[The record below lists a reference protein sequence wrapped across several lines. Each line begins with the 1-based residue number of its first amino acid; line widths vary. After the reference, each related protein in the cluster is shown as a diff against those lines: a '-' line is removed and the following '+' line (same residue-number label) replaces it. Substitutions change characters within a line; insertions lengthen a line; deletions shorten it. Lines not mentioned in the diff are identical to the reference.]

1 MLKDRDVEIV
11 KTSNSEL
18 KTTSQT
24 TALKHRDNTSQ
35 SVIFQQSQIWSR
47 AIGWGIMGLIVAV
60 ITWALIAHI
69 DEAIPA
75 DGKLEPIDDAK
86 KILAPMSGVVK
97 QIYVKNGDKVRAGA
111 LLLRLESTIPES
123 QLTYLASTKESLAA
137 ENRFYRA
144 QINPGGG

>member
-18 KTTSQT
+18 ATASKS
-24 TALKHRDNTSQ
+24 TALKHRDNNQ

-60 ITWALIAHI
+60 ITWASLAHI

-111 LLLRLESTIPES
+111 LLLRLESTVPES
-123 QLTYLASTKESLAA
+123 QLTYLASNKESLAA
-137 ENRFYRA
+137 ENSFYRA
-144 QINPGGG
+144 QMNPGAAL

>member
-11 KTSNSEL
+11 KTTNSAL
-18 KTTSQT
+18 KTTTSSPT
-24 TALKHRDNTSQ
+24 THIDNRTNR

-60 ITWALIAHI
+60 ISWALIAHI

-86 KILAPMSGVVK
+86 KIQAPMSGIVK
-97 QIYVKNGDKVRAGA
+97 QIYVKNGDKVKAGA
-111 LLLRLESTIPES
+111 LGDFR
-123 QLTYLASTKESLAA
+123 Q
-137 ENRFYRA
+137 
-144 QINPGGG
+144 